1 MKISKNK
8 MCYPRFNKKGEIIS
22 YRFFFSGKD
31 PITGKPKQYTKTWK
45 VPNNLPI
52 KEVELQLKQAEL
64 EFIKESQKKS
74 DGIFVSEDNITFET
88 FAKQW
93 LDRILKSNPDSY
105 SHYVRSAQALKL
117 LNDYFGRY
125 YLKQISPLMIQRFYD
140 YLCERTYTKEVVTV
154 NKSINELIQEKGLH
168 KSQLA
173 EECGIN
179 RLTLRLASNV
189 GNQISIS
196 TAKAISDY
204 FKVPLTKYF
213 KIEKQEVHYS
223 KSTNAGTAT
232 ILRIILG
239 EAKRQQLI
247 EHNYATREY
256 TKPLTGTTKSKEIF
270 NESEARQFVK
280 AVLKETHPKKKTM
293 LALLIF
299 MGLRKGEIFGLSW
312 KNIDFDNKTITIEN
326 NTIYFRQFG
335 TISKSPKTQK
345 SHRTIKMPDL
355 LVDIL
360 TEYRDW
366 YRYQKTIHGDLWANT
381 DNLFIQDNGK
391 IMNPCTLNSWLKKFN
406 LENGFK
412 NIPPHSLR
420 HTCISLQITAGIPI
434 KTVSERAGHSSE
446 RITLDIYTHTL
457 QSQDIQAAEI
467 YNKFLIG

>member
-1 MKISKNK
+1 

-125 YLKQISPLMIQRFYD
+125 FLKQISPLMIQRFYD
-140 YLCERTYTKEVVTV
+140 YLCERTYIKEVVTV
-154 NKSINELIQEKGLH
+154 NKSINEIIQEKGLH

-213 KIEKQEVHYS
+213 KTENRKY
-223 KSTNAGTAT
+223 T
-232 ILRIILG
+232 I
-239 EAKRQQLI
+239 
-247 EHNYATREY
+247 
-256 TKPLTGTTKSKEIF
+256 
-270 NESEARQFVK
+270 
-280 AVLKETHPKKKTM
+280 
-293 LALLIF
+293 
-299 MGLRKGEIFGLSW
+299 
-312 KNIDFDNKTITIEN
+312 
-326 NTIYFRQFG
+326 
-335 TISKSPKTQK
+335 
-345 SHRTIKMPDL
+345 
-355 LVDIL
+355 
-360 TEYRDW
+360 
-366 YRYQKTIHGDLWANT
+366 
-381 DNLFIQDNGK
+381 
-391 IMNPCTLNSWLKKFN
+391 
-406 LENGFK
+406 
-412 NIPPHSLR
+412 
-420 HTCISLQITAGIPI
+420 
-434 KTVSERAGHSSE
+434 
-446 RITLDIYTHTL
+446 
-457 QSQDIQAAEI
+457 QSQQMRERQL
-467 YNKFLIG
+467 F